1 MIEAGVKIFKI
12 LIFLSQ
18 CVGKK
23 QNLIRRKLENEL
35 TDYKGTIAI
44 KPISL
49 SQPSLKVLK
58 KGNKYKVVYK

>member
-1 MIEAGVKIFKI
+1 MIEAGVKILKI

-49 SQPSLKVLK
+49 PQPSF
-58 KGNKYKVVYK
+58 